1 MLHKLLYRKEGK
13 GMAERQYTRKNVF
26 LLLAGRT
33 VSKFGAAFYL
43 IALPLYILQLTGD
56 LARTGL
62 FFSLSSLPAL
72 LATPFLGVFVDK
84 VNRKYLLV
92 VCDLLTAAL
101 YALLLLPLGAEVFM
115 PVLFGATVLI
125 NVLANAFE
133 IGSKLMFSELT
144 TPETIERYN
153 GVKSFADSAAAVI
166 APALGTVAFGLWG
179 FRFVVLVVAAGYAL
193 SALQEC
199 FILYHR
205 QKREEPGEQEGWLAQ
220 FMGGIRYVAGEKDVL
235 ALMTLAMALNFF
247 AANAEEIINPGI
259 LIQKYGI
266 PEKLFG
272 MTSSAVVIGTLAAGL
287 FIFQN
292 KRVNLRKS
300 LKTLLLLNSGVMILI
315 GVCSL
320 CMTEFP
326 MAYFGLFL
334 FFEFLLGVITSLV
347 NVPMISSFQT
357 RIPIDYQGRFFA
369 LLAFASGLLIPL
381 GISYAGFLA
390 SLVGADVAYIINN
403 MLIIG
408 IVLLCR
414 GFL

>member
-1 MLHKLLYRKEGK
+1 MG
-13 GMAERQYTRKNVF
+13 GRQYTKKNVF

-33 VSKFGAAFYL
+33 VSRFGAAFYL
-43 IALPLYILQLTGD
+43 IALPLYILQLTGS
-56 LARTGL
+56 LAQTGL

-72 LATPFLGVFVDK
+72 LVTPLLGVFVEK

-92 VCDLLTAAL
+92 ACDLLTAAL
-101 YALLLLPLGAEVFM
+101 YALLLLPLGAGTFM
-115 PVLFGATVLI
+115 TVLFGVTVLI

-133 IGSKLMFSELT
+133 IGSMLMFSELT

-166 APALGTVAFGLWG
+166 APALGTVAFGLRG
-179 FRFVVLVVAAGYAL
+179 FRFVVVVVAAGYAL

-199 FILYHR
+199 LILY
-205 QKREEPGEQEGWLAQ
+205 QKGEAGPSGEKEGWLAQ
-220 FMGGIRYVAGEKDVL
+220 FMGGLRYVAGEKDVL
-235 ALMTLAMALNFF
+235 VLMAMAMALNFF

-287 FIFQN
+287 FIFWN
-292 KRVNLRKS
+292 KRVNLRKH

-315 GVCSL
+315 GACSL
-320 CMTEFP
+320 CMTGFP

-334 FFEFLLGVITSLV
+334 FFQFLLGIVTSFV
-347 NVPMISSFQT
+347 NVPMTSSFQT
-357 RIPIDYQGRFFA
+357 RIPIDYQGRFFS

-403 MLIIG
+403 ACIIVV
-408 IVLLCR
+408 VLLGR
-414 GFL
+414 RFL

>member
-1 MLHKLLYRKEGK
+1 
-13 GMAERQYTRKNVF
+13 MAEQQYSKKNVF

-43 IALPLYILQLTGD
+43 IALPLYILQLTGS
-56 LARTGL
+56 LAQTGV

-72 LATPFLGVFVDK
+72 LATPFLGVFVEK

-92 VCDLLTAAL
+92 SCDLLTAAL
-101 YALLLLPLGAEVFM
+101 YALLLLPLGAEAFM
-115 PVLFGATVLI
+115 AVLFGVTVLV

-144 TPETIERYN
+144 TPDTIERYN

-179 FRFVVLVVAAGYAL
+179 FRFVVLVVTAGYAL

-199 FILYHR
+199 FILYR
-205 QKREEPGEQEGWLAQ
+205 RAEAERSGEKEGWLAQ
-220 FMGGIRYVAGEKDVL
+220 FVGGLRYVAGEKDVL
-235 ALMTLAMALNFF
+235 ALMALAMALNFF
-247 AANAEEIINPGI
+247 ATNAEEIINPGI

-266 PEKLFG
+266 PDKLFG

-287 FIFQN
+287 FIFRN
-292 KRVNLRKS
+292 KWIDLRKN
-300 LKTLLLLNSGVMILI
+300 LKALLLLNSGVMILI

-320 CMTEFP
+320 CMTGFP

-334 FFEFLLGVITSLV
+334 LFEFLLGVITSLV
-347 NVPMISSFQT
+347 NVPLISSFQT

-390 SLVGADVAYIINN
+390 SLVGADAAYIINN
-403 MLIIG
+403 VCIIV

-414 GFL
+414 KFL

>member
-1 MLHKLLYRKEGK
+1 MG
-13 GMAERQYTRKNVF
+13 ERQGAKKNVF

-43 IALPLYILQLTGD
+43 IALPLYILQLTGS
-56 LARTGL
+56 LAQTGL

-72 LATPFLGVFVDK
+72 LVTPFLGVFVEK
-84 VNRKYLLV
+84 VSRKYLLV
-92 VCDLLTAAL
+92 ACDLLTAAL
-101 YALLLLPLGAEVFM
+101 YALLLLPLGAEAFM
-115 PVLFGATVLI
+115 VVLFGVTVLI

-153 GVKSFADSAAAVI
+153 GIKSFADSAAAVI
-166 APALGTVAFGLWG
+166 APALGTVAFGLCG
-179 FRFVVLVVAAGYAL
+179 FQFVVLVVAAGYAL

-199 FILYHR
+199 FILYR
-205 QKREEPGEQEGWLAQ
+205 WQRKVGVQEQEGWLAQ
-220 FMGGIRYVAGEKDVL
+220 FVGGIRYVAREKDVL
-235 ALMTLAMALNFF
+235 ALMALAMALNFF

-287 FIFQN
+287 FIFWN
-292 KRVNLRKS
+292 KRVDLRKH

-320 CMTEFP
+320 CMTDFP
-326 MAYFGLFL
+326 MTYFGLFL
-334 FFEFLLGVITSLV
+334 FFQFLLGIITSFV

-357 RIPIDYQGRFFA
+357 RIPIDYQGRFFS

-390 SLVGADVAYIINN
+390 SLVGADAAYIINN
-403 MLIIG
+403 AFIIV
-408 IVLLCR
+408 IVLLCQR
-414 GFL
+414 FL